1 MFHTEICPK
10 GLKLSMIETCCT
22 TCFPVLSFWAC
33 FQAEIALDLFRYSVT
48 VKFYQLQTYI
58 DM

>member
-33 FQAEIALDLFRYSVT
+33 FQAEIALALF
-48 VKFYQLQTYI
+48 
-58 DM
+58 